1 MEVVPKKISTIR
13 YIGRIRTQSVKVGG
27 VITEIPKTLSKG
39 KYFELEKKMQN
50 FSDKTGIPIAHLDLL
65 FWYKEAGEIFK

>member
-27 VITEIPKTLSKG
+27 SYRQKTKR
-39 KYFELEKKMQN
+39 
-50 FSDKTGIPIAHLDLL
+50 KTV
-65 FWYKEAGEIFK
+65 